1 MTATSATSR
10 DDTLAIRPALLGL
23 GIVVAEVLLVT
34 GYLSLSSTTV
44 TQPRYVIYPFIWINV
59 GLWAVYAGAP
69 RVGNER
75 HRLVGVAVAGAYYL
89 VLLAVAG
96 NVVFGAFVEPY
107 LSIIWATPGWGPV
120 LNGSLPGI
128 EIHLVPYEVI
138 GYAGLS
144 YLFYANV
151 LEISRGL
158 LSGVLGIV
166 TCVSCTMPFWGP
178 VFGLLGGS
186 AMGLTGLATTYAY
199 DIGTVI
205 FLLTIGL
212 LYYFQSRPDPDVS
225 TAELA

>member
-1 MTATSATSR
+1 MTATPANNHDETF
-10 DDTLAIRPALLGL
+10 AVRPALVGL
-23 GIVVAEVLLVT
+23 GIVVAEVLLVA
-34 GYLSLSSTTV
+34 GYLGLSSTTV
-44 TQPRYVIYPFIWINV
+44 TQPRYVIYPFVWINV
-59 GLWAVYAGAP
+59 GLWALYAGAP
-69 RVGNER
+69 RVGNDR
-75 HRLVGVAVAGAYYL
+75 HRLAGLAVAGAYYL

-96 NVVFGAFVEPY
+96 NIVFGAFVDPY
-107 LSIIWATPGWGPV
+107 LSVIWATPGWGPV

-128 EIHLVPYEVI
+128 EVHLIPYEVI

-186 AMGLTGLATTYAY
+186 AMGLSGLATTYAY

-205 FLLTIGL
+205 FLLTMGL
-212 LYYFQSRPDPDVS
+212 LYHFQTRSEPDVS
-225 TAELA
+225 TAGLP